1 MSHQPDPP
9 SSNERANFSEH
20 TERTLRA
27 DEGTTA
33 VAERDAETLAE
44 TELPRRTGRLRLYA
58 RRFWRNKPAVVG
70 LGIFLV
76 LVLAALVGGHLS
88 PFTYTEMD
96 FGALAAPPGTQGSV
110 IGPNGALVN
119 GTHWFGTNAGGL
131 DLYAMLMHGLGRSL
145 TIALSVSLLTTLI
158 AAFVG
163 AMAAYLGG
171 WGERAILAV
180 IHFLLILPS
189 FLLLALVANH
199 FSGSWQI
206 LIVVLVV
213 FGWMLPARVIWQL
226 STSIRERE
234 FIAAA
239 RFMGVRGPA
248 VVMKHIVPNI
258 GSLLVI
264 QFVLGVV
271 STVMTETGLSFL
283 GFGVKIPDVS
293 LGVLLQDGVNAIS
306 STPWIF
312 WFSAGTLTLLTV
324 SMSLL
329 SDGLRDALDPNSA
342 AGGTA

>member
-1 MSHQPDPP
+1 MSGEPNTPGA
-9 SSNERANFSEH
+9 NERANFSEH
-20 TERTLRA
+20 PDRTLVS
-27 DEGTTA
+27 EVGPVTA
-33 VAERDAETLAE
+33 TGPDPELPAV

-70 LGIFLV
+70 LVIFLV
-76 LVLAALVGGHLS
+76 LVLAALIGGHLS
-88 PFTYTEMD
+88 PFSYNEMD
-96 FGALAAPPGTQGSV
+96 FSALAAPPGTKGSV
-110 IGPNGALVN
+110 LGADGTLVN

-131 DLYAMLMHGLGRSL
+131 DLFAMLMHGLGRSL
-145 TIALSVSLLTTLI
+145 TIALSVSMLTTLI
-158 AAFVG
+158 AAFLG

-206 LIVVLVV
+206 LIVVLVL

-234 FIAAA
+234 FISAA

-248 VVMKHIVPNI
+248 VVMRHMVPNI

-283 GFGVKIPDVS
+283 GFGVKIPDIS

-306 STPWIF
+306 SAPWIF

-324 SMSLL
+324 SMSLI